1 MRFDI
6 SQSVYPD
13 GKIRYIARD
22 RDGIVRLRANSEGEL
37 QDAIKKFNEDLAE
50 QLAKKVAAKAKP
62 KKDEH
67 NQAGVTQTDR
77 EPSTT
82 GQIVTSDTVEPES
95 NANETETTPATSVP
109 AQSEEKKEFLGSDV
123 KKQAE
128 ERRRGSSSKSFWDKL
143 K

>member
-22 RDGIVRLRANSEGEL
+22 RDGIVRLRANSEEEL
-37 QDAIKKFNEDLAE
+37 QDAIKRFNEDLAE
-50 QLAKKVAAKAKP
+50 QLAKKIAAKAKP
-62 KKDEH
+62 KKDEQ
-67 NQAGVTQTDR
+67 NQAGATLTDR
-77 EPSTT
+77 EPS
-82 GQIVTSDTVEPES
+82 QIVTSDTVEPES
-95 NANETETTPATSVP
+95 DVNETETTPATSIP
-109 AQSEEKKEFLGSDV
+109 AQSEEKKEFLASDV

-128 ERRRGSSSKSFWDKL
+128 DRRKGSGSKSFWDKL